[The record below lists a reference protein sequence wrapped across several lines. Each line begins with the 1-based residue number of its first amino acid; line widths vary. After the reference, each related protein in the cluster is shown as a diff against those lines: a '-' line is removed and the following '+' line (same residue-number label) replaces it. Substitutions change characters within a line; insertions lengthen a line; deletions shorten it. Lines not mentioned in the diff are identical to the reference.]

1 MGFALPQPA
10 PVPATCFR
18 VSAVDAG
25 RRNVATVASLLV
37 LAGGALLALAGCGGS
52 GDRGRS
58 TDAAPTPGAAERL
71 REWRPLEAFLT
82 EDCRRRL
89 FDADGVW
96 DYDDAHR
103 RCLAGIPNWDLQV
116 AGLEAVLSEPAA
128 RAASIDSPPI
138 DCVSPADWQA
148 VIDEVGT
155 PDDLEL
161 GGVVRADDPTI
172 LLAPV
177 TCLALDGVP
186 RDPELPCLVSLRER
200 CRAGSTEAAIG
211 LATLA
216 HEAQHVDGVQD
227 EAVADCRALQRVDDV
242 ARALGVPADQAAQ
255 IGAFVSHLRITPD
268 DYRSGECRP
277 GGELDL
283 EPETPAFP

>member
-1 MGFALPQPA
+1 M
-10 PVPATCFR
+10 
-18 VSAVDAG
+18 
-25 RRNVATVASLLV
+25 
-37 LAGGALLALAGCGGS
+37 
-52 GDRGRS
+52 
-58 TDAAPTPGAAERL
+58 
-71 REWRPLEAFLT
+71 REWRPLQAFLT
-82 EDCRRRL
+82 ADCRRRL

-103 RCLAGIPNWDLQV
+103 TCLAGIPNWDVQV
-116 AGLEAVLSEPAA
+116 AGLEAALSEPAA
-128 RAASIDSPPI
+128 RAASIDPPPVE
-138 DCVSPADWQA
+138 CVSPADWQA
-148 VIDEVGT
+148 IVDEVGT

-172 LLAPV
+172 MLAPV

-186 RDPELPCLVSLRER
+186 RDPSLPCLVSLRDR

-255 IGAFVSHLRITPD
+255 IGAFVRHLRITPEE
-268 DYRSGECRP
+268 YRSDECRP
-277 GGELDL
+277 GGDLDL